1 MKRVPV
7 LVAILSLGLI
17 SLLQPRT
24 AAAQDP
30 VKVAAPDIYKQ
41 IFENERVRVLDVR
54 LKAGDKIA
62 KHSHPDHFVY
72 VLDPGKLRIS
82 KPDGTSS
89 EADFQVGQV
98 VWIPAETHWAE
109 NIGSTELHAIVVELK
124 EPARV
129 KPAPKK
135 K

>member
-7 LVAILSLGLI
+7 LLAILSLGLI

-30 VKVAAPDIYKQ
+30 VKVAPDIYKQ
-41 IFENERVRVLDVR
+41 VFENERVRVCDV
-54 LKAGDKIA
+54 KFKPGDKIA
-62 KHSHPDHFVY
+62 KHSHPDHFIY
-72 VLDPGKLRIS
+72 VLEQGKVKIS
-82 KPDGTSS
+82 KPDGSS
-89 EADFQVGQV
+89 SDNDFQVGQV

-109 NIGSTELHAIVVELK
+109 NVGSTEVHALIVELK

>member
-1 MKRVPV
+1 MKRLLFPVSVLALALPV
-7 LVAILSLGLI
+7 L
-17 SLLQPRT
+17 LLPD
-24 AAAQDP
+24 AAPAQDP
-30 VKVAAPDIYKQ
+30 VKVGPNIYKQ
-41 IFENERVRVLDVR
+41 VFENERVRVCDV
-54 LKAGDKIA
+54 KFKPGDKIA
-62 KHSHPDHFVY
+62 QHSHPDHFIY

-98 VWIPAETHWAE
+98 VWIAAETHWAE
-109 NIGSTELHAIVVELK
+109 NIGSTEVHALVVELK